1 MARATL
7 KDVAKKAGVSTAT
20 VSYVLNGKK
29 KSISDETKTKVMTAV
44 RQLDYVT
51 DMSAKSL
58 VMKDSKLI
66 GVVIPQTEE
75 KNHKIFSNNFY
86 SEILGAIEFKAREK
100 GYQILV
106 SGLDVDDDFLRIAH
120 QRNLDGIIA
129 IGVYSDRLYKLKKKL
144 DIPVVLVDS
153 YCRNTDFVNIR
164 IDDVQGS
171 YMAAEYMI
179 RHGHRKIAF
188 MCGTLND
195 SGVMRKRF
203 MGYQKALEDN
213 GITYKDAWLYEGNVD
228 FQSGKEMA
236 EKIVSDHTAI
246 TAIVTTAD
254 ILAIGAMKGFI
265 NAGKKIPDDY
275 SIIGFDDIVICD
287 YVTPGLTTVK
297 QQISEKG
304 EEAME
309 MLANEIKGSKDL
321 KDVILPV
328 QIVERNSVRS
338 I

>member
-1 MARATL
+1 MESLIR
-7 KDVAKKAGVSTAT
+7 
-20 VSYVLNGKK
+20 
-29 KSISDETKTKVMTAV
+29 MPAV
-44 RQLDYVT
+44 
-51 DMSAKSL
+51 
-58 VMKDSKLI
+58 
-66 GVVIPQTEE
+66 
-75 KNHKIFSNNFY
+75 
-86 SEILGAIEFKAREK
+86 
-100 GYQILV
+100 
-106 SGLDVDDDFLRIAH
+106 
-120 QRNLDGIIA
+120 
-129 IGVYSDRLYKLKKKL
+129 
-144 DIPVVLVDS
+144 
-153 YCRNTDFVNIR
+153 
-164 IDDVQGS
+164 
-171 YMAAEYMI
+171 
-179 RHGHRKIAF
+179 
-188 MCGTLND
+188 
-195 SGVMRKRF
+195 
-203 MGYQKALEDN
+203 
-213 GITYKDAWLYEGNVD
+213 YEGNVD

-254 ILAIGAMKGFI
+254 IPRYRCHEGIHQCGE
-265 NAGKKIPDDY
+265 KIPDDY

>member
-1 MARATL
+1 
-7 KDVAKKAGVSTAT
+7 
-20 VSYVLNGKK
+20 
-29 KSISDETKTKVMTAV
+29 MTAV

-75 KNHKIFSNNFY
+75 KNIRSSAIISTVRFLGRSNSKPGKKDIRY
-86 SEILGAIEFKAREK
+86 WSPDWMWMMI
-100 GYQILV
+100 
-106 SGLDVDDDFLRIAH
+106 FLRIAH